1 MYGLKHSDS
10 LSLCYCIPSCF
21 ILVQASGDDS
31 TDAQLWIA
39 FSDVAIDCKE
49 SIDAQLW
56 MGIAVFMLTISENI
70 WSMVLVKHKVPL
82 ILGH

>member
-1 MYGLKHSDS
+1 MYGLKHSDT

-21 ILVQASGDDS
+21 ILVQARGDDS

-49 SIDAQLW
+49 INRRP
-56 MGIAVFMLTISENI
+56 AVDGDSSFYADHIREYMECGISEA
-70 WSMVLVKHKVPL
+70 
-82 ILGH
+82 